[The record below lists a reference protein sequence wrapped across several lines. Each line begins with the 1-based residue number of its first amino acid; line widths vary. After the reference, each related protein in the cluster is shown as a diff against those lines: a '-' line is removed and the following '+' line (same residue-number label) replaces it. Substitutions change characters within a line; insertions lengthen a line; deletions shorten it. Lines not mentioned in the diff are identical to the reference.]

1 MALKLEQLKL
11 KNNLILVE
19 EEEPV
24 VETTTGGVAKTQETI
39 EREIAKKQIYIGKV
53 LISTSPDYK
62 KDDIVC
68 YNKVASD
75 KFDLPV
81 DNYKKLRTINPDYII
96 STIIDE

>member
-1 MALKLEQLKL
+1 MALKLEQVKL
-11 KNNLILVE
+11 KKTLILVE

-24 VETTTGGVAKTQETI
+24 VETTTGGIAKTQETI
-39 EREIAKKQIYIGKV
+39 EKEIAKKEIYIGKV
-53 LISTSPDYK
+53 LINTNPDYK

-81 DNYKKLRTINPDYII
+81 DNYKRLRTINPDYII
-96 STIIDE
+96 CKIADE